1 MQYYEVVLKR
11 IDALES
17 KEVLM
22 LANFG
27 RFAYVVISSMLYDK
41 DIILLRACMLV
52 FQYFCRPR
60 IYKDKLLNLCFHHI
74 HLAGIMFFSL
84 QS

>member
-17 KEVLM
+17 KAVLM

-27 RFAYVVISSMLYDK
+27 SLAHVMISSMLYDK
-41 DIILLRACMLV
+41 DIRLLRASMLV
-52 FQYFCRPR
+52 FQYFCHPR
-60 IYKDKLLNLCFHHI
+60 IYKLRTNY
-74 HLAGIMFFSL
+74 
-84 QS
+84 